1 MTKQAAAVCLMLL
14 LAGGAHPAQVLYV
27 RSNGELEQKKGGGYS
42 ALYLLDADPATVWCS
57 AGSGRGAQLEI
68 LLDEPT
74 DIEAM
79 EIWNGNQK
87 SEGAF
92 SEFTRVKKMQLSVR
106 DMSHTVELKD
116 ERGAQKFGFDPPLQ
130 DRRVVIK
137 LLGGYRGSEARH
149 TCISDV
155 IFYRNKKPLWGKSLK
170 PAISASLPNAEFLD
184 TWVAGPEYARNREL
198 VLSIYNTFFYTFL
211 PDDPAQPSVRA
222 TGSWR
227 VCEGVLELVMGKKV
241 IQVRVARDDSGGL
254 KKLRIDSQENL
265 PQGMDQVYVRHKV
278 W

>member
-1 MTKQAAAVCLMLL
+1 MAKQTAAACLVLL
-14 LAGGAHPAQVLYV
+14 LAGGARPAEVLYV
-27 RSNGELEQKKGGGYS
+27 RSNGELEQKKGGLFS
-42 ALYLLDADPATVWCS
+42 ALYLLDADPSTVWCS

-68 LLDEPT
+68 LLDGPT

-79 EIWNGNQK
+79 EVWNGNQK

-116 ERGAQKFGFDPPLQ
+116 ERGAQKFSFDPPLK

-149 TCISDV
+149 TCLSDL
-155 IFYRNKKPLWGKSLK
+155 IFYRNKKPLWGKSLR
-170 PAISASLPNAEFLD
+170 PAILASLPNAEYLG

-198 VLSIYNTFFYTFL
+198 VLSIHNTFFYTFL

-222 TGSWR
+222 AGAWR
-227 VCEGVLELVMGKKV
+227 VGGGALELVMRKKV
-241 IQVRVARDDSGGL
+241 IQVKVARDEAGGL
-254 KKLRIDSQENL
+254 KKLRIDSQEQL
-265 PQGMDQVYVRHKV
+265 PEGMDQVYARYKV